1 MGTRPGKESKGMVP
15 RRHSR
20 PSLRMETSFRRRLHM
35 AKTFRRPYEV
45 NSHSLG
51 GWEEALHMLPQWFL
65 VFGFGSSDEKGAH
78 SADAGGVV
86 DEF

>member
-1 MGTRPGKESKGMVP
+1 
-15 RRHSR
+15 
-20 PSLRMETSFRRRLHM
+20 M